1 MGYPAQKKM
10 KVIDGEVQFT
20 LSHGEKIIFKKLPA
34 GVRYE
39 VTETVT
45 DGYKMTCDNN
55 SGVLRTNADIGFVNT
70 KNVGI
75 PTAAMTNT
83 GIITAIAV
91 CCGGVAIV
99 AVVRAVKK
107 KKK

>member
-1 MGYPAQKKM
+1 MGHDTLLEAR
-10 KVIDGEVQFT
+10 D
-20 LSHGEKIIFKKLPA
+20 LSH
-34 GVRYE
+34 VRF
-39 VTETVT
+39 T
-45 DGYKMTCDNN
+45 
-55 SGVLRTNADIGFVNT
+55 TNANIEFVNT

-91 CCGGVAIV
+91 CCGGVVIV
-99 AVVRAVKK
+99 AIVRAVKK

>member
-1 MGYPAQKKM
+1 M
-10 KVIDGEVQFT
+10 KVIGGKVKFT

-34 GVRYE
+34 GVKYE

-55 SGVLRTNADIGFVNT
+55 SGVLRTNANIGFVNT

-83 GIITAIAV
+83 RIITAIAV
-91 CCGGVAIV
+91 CCGGVIIAAIV
-99 AVVRAVKK
+99 KAEKK

>member
-1 MGYPAQKKM
+1 
-10 KVIDGEVQFT
+10 
-20 LSHGEKIIFKKLPA
+20 
-34 GVRYE
+34 
-39 VTETVT
+39 
-45 DGYKMTCDNN
+45 MTCDNN
-55 SGVLRTNADIGFVNT
+55 SGVLRTNANIEFVNT

-91 CCGGVAIV
+91 CCGCVVIVAI
-99 AVVRAVKK
+99 VRAVKK